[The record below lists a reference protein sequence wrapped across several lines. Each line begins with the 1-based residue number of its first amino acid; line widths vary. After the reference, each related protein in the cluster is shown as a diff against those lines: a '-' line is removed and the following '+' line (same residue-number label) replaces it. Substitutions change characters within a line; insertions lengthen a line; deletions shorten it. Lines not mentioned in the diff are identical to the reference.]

1 MESMDLNINNYD
13 FEDLLNLFEIDFN
26 FTEENLKNCKKKV
39 LKMHPDKS
47 GLNKEFFLFFSKAY
61 KIIFSVY
68 KFRMDSKD
76 NINDIDFEYNPDD
89 DNKNDEIIN
98 NLKKNNKFY
107 GDNFNKWFNKLFDEI
122 HINNDYNNNGY
133 GDWIKNSNEN
143 VEVATNLD
151 SMNRIID
158 EKKNKLRDKQL
169 INYKGIN
176 EVNNNSYCDIA
187 NSRPDSYSSDIFSKF
202 QFEDL
207 KLAHEE
213 SVVPV
218 TSKDFKSSNKTFD
231 ELKNERQK
239 ESLNPLN
246 KKDAENYLK
255 SKLDSENNINS
266 YRAYNL
272 YKQNENNNKI
282 QNSFWSSLKQ
292 LK

>member
-1 MESMDLNINNYD
+1 MDLNINNYD
-13 FEDLLNLFEIDFN
+13 FEDLLKLFEININ
-26 FTEENLKNCKKKV
+26 FTEEDLKNCKKKV

-68 KFRMDSKD
+68 KFKMDNKD
-76 NINDIDFEYNPDD
+76 NINDIDCEYKPHD
-89 DNKNDEIIN
+89 DNNNDEIIN

-107 GDNFNKWFNKLFDEI
+107 GDNFNKWFNNLFDKM

-133 GDWIKNSNEN
+133 GNWMKDNNEN
-143 VEVATNLD
+143 LEVATNLD
-151 SMNRIID
+151 SMNRLID

-187 NSRPDSYSSDIFSKF
+187 NTRPDSYSSDIFSKF

-218 TSKDFKSSNKTFD
+218 NSKDIKSNHKSFD
-231 ELKNERQK
+231 DLKNERQK
-239 ESLNPLN
+239 ESLVPLN

-255 SKLDSENNINS
+255 SKLDSENTINS

-282 QNSFWSSLKQ
+282 QNTFWSSLKQ

>member
-13 FEDLLNLFEIDFN
+13 FEDLLNLFEIDIN
-26 FTEENLKNCKKKV
+26 FTEEDLKNCKKKV

-68 KFRMDSKD
+68 KFKMNSKN

-133 GDWIKNSNEN
+133 GDWIKNNNEN

-187 NSRPDSYSSDIFSKF
+187 NSKPDSYSSDIFSKF

-218 TSKDFKSSNKTFD
+218 TSKDFKSNNKTFD

-255 SKLDSENNINS
+255 SKLDDENNINS

>member
-13 FEDLLNLFEIDFN
+13 FEDLLNLFEININ
-26 FTEENLKNCKKKV
+26 FTEEDLKNCKKKV

-68 KFRMDSKD
+68 KFKMDSKD

-107 GDNFNKWFNKLFDEI
+107 GENFNKWFNKLFDEI

-133 GDWIKNSNEN
+133 GDWIKNNNEN

-218 TSKDFKSSNKTFD
+218 TSKDFKSNNKTFD

-255 SKLDSENNINS
+255 SKLDGENNINS

>member
-13 FEDLLNLFEIDFN
+13 FEDLLNLFEININ
-26 FTEENLKNCKKKV
+26 FTEEDLKNCKKKV

-68 KFRMDSKD
+68 KFKMDSKD

-107 GDNFNKWFNKLFDEI
+107 GENFNKWFNKLFDEI

-133 GDWIKNSNEN
+133 GDWIKNNNEN

-207 KLAHEE
+207 KLEHEE

-218 TSKDFKSSNKTFD
+218 TSKDFKSNNKTFD

-255 SKLDSENNINS
+255 SKLDGENNINS

>member
-1 MESMDLNINNYD
+1 MDSMDLNINNYD
-13 FEDLLNLFEIDFN
+13 FEDLLNLFEININ
-26 FTEENLKNCKKKV
+26 FTEEDLKNCKKKV
-39 LKMHPDKS
+39 LQMHPDKS
-47 GLNKEFFLFFSKAY
+47 DLNKDFFLFFSKAY

-68 KFRMDSKD
+68 KFKMDSKD

-133 GDWIKNSNEN
+133 GNWMKDNNEN
-143 VEVATNLD
+143 MEVATNLD

-218 TSKDFKSSNKTFD
+218 TSKDFNPSNKTFD

-255 SKLDSENNINS
+255 GKLDSENNINS

>member
-1 MESMDLNINNYD
+1 MDLNINNYD

>member
-1 MESMDLNINNYD
+1 MDTIDLNINNYE
-13 FEDLLNLFEIDFN
+13 FEDLLNLFEINLN
-26 FTEENLKNCKKKV
+26 FSEEDLKNCKKKV
-39 LKMHPDKS
+39 LMMHPDKS
-47 GLNKEFFLFFSKAY
+47 GLDKDFFLFFSKAY

-68 KFRMDSKD
+68 KFKMDSKD
-76 NINDIDFEYNPDD
+76 NINDIDIEYNPND
-89 DNKNDEIIN
+89 DNKNDEIID
-98 NLKKNNKFY
+98 NLKKNNKLY
-107 GDNFNKWFNKLFDEI
+107 GENFNKWFNKLFDEI
-122 HINNDYNNNGY
+122 HINNEYKNNGY
-133 GDWIKNSNEN
+133 GDWMKDNNEKP
-143 VEVATNLD
+143 EVATNLD
-151 SMNRIID
+151 SMNRLID

-169 INYKGIN
+169 TNYKGIN
-176 EVNNNSYCDIA
+176 EANNNAYCDIA
-187 NSRPDSYSSDIFSKF
+187 NSRPDSYSSEIFSKL

-218 TSKDFKSSNKTFD
+218 NSKDLKQNYKSFD
-231 ELKNERQK
+231 DIKNERQK

-255 SKLDSENNINS
+255 DKLDNDNVINS

-282 QNSFWSSLKQ
+282 QDTFWSSLKQ

>member
-1 MESMDLNINNYD
+1 MDLNINNYD
-13 FEDLLNLFEIDFN
+13 FEDLLNLFEIDIN
-26 FTEENLKNCKKKV
+26 FTEEDLKNCKKKV
-39 LKMHPDKS
+39 LQMHPDKS
-47 GLNKEFFLFFSKAY
+47 GLNKDFFLFFSKAY

-68 KFRMDSKD
+68 KFKMNSKD
-76 NINDIDFEYNPDD
+76 NINNIDFEYNPDD
-89 DNKNDEIIN
+89 DNKNHEIIN
-98 NLKKNNKFY
+98 NLKKNNKLY

-122 HINNDYNNNGY
+122 HINNDYTNNGY
-133 GDWIKNSNEN
+133 GDWMKDNNEN
-143 VEVATNLD
+143 MEVATNLD

-218 TSKDFKSSNKTFD
+218 TSKDFNPSHKTFD

-246 KKDAENYLK
+246 KKDAENFLK
-255 SKLDSENNINS
+255 GKLDNENNINS